1 MSTATDDETLQ
12 ADDEA
17 LAWEVERKL
26 NKMIEER
33 QSWITGSFAA
43 PSVVVVISVT
53 VAVALVIRYS
63 SHLCTQCHCRCD

>member
-1 MSTATDDETLQ
+1 MSTSTDDETLQ

-43 PSVVVVISVT
+43 PSVVVVISVAI
-53 VAVALVIRYS
+53 AVALAIRYN
-63 SHLCTQCHCRCD
+63 SHLCVQCRCRCD